1 MKVCKG
7 VDVSGIGQYIYQY
20 GKLWDNA
27 QTASTEL
34 PEHNLEGQP
43 PIIVLHSGVV
53 KKVVVYTEYRH
64 TSELLGPAAPRGQA

>member
-1 MKVCKG
+1 MCKG

-27 QTASTEL
+27 QTASTEV

-53 KKVVVYTEYRH
+53 NKVVMYMEYRH
-64 TSELLGPAAPRGQA
+64 TSELLMPVAPRGQA